1 MLLRIARGLF
11 AVAVAFGLVIAAS
24 SLTNEAP
31 GVHAQDALGTI
42 KEGLR
47 EYKKGNYREAIN
59 KFDQALA
66 ADPGDEDARRIRDE
80 IGAELARNM
89 INNNIADAGL
99 RGRYSRFG
107 KWVMTGLAKNPFI
120 GRNNNAEEIA
130 EFVDAY
136 MGDPDVARNMLR
148 AASIRDAYGDFAVP
162 YIQHN
167 YMHSDNE
174 DYRYRSRLLLAT
186 LGAQAVN
193 AIIQCFYSDEMYDRQ
208 VAARALGDIGDPRAL
223 PILAKHFQNGNEEE
237 RVREACRDAI
247 ERIRRENAEVDRK
260 VNTAKDLFF
269 LQAEGFYRN
278 NAAGRYYRN
287 RLVGSSYQG
296 HLPVVMYGY
305 DRSYTVWKW
314 IPDSSDQKLVPQE
327 VPLWAYADIVAEE
340 AALQAL
346 ELGIA
351 SASGNASTDAFT
363 RDAEALLACIHMHMY
378 TEGRGRYYNG
388 GDDER
393 EFITQ
398 LLGER
403 GFPPSFHGFGLATMS
418 GSPVLYAALERS
430 LADGYP
436 AVSVALC
443 DAIAELGDTAPV
455 GKPAGAAM
463 VRALTD
469 VDRTVRYAAARAL
482 IRLGANT
489 SFGNSAMVE
498 QVAVR
503 NLQETQARTVLVI
516 MEDEALRNRY
526 LSDLESLGH
535 SATGARSLEEGAD
548 LAMQGPPWDAII
560 IEGNLAVTPVF
571 VFELPSYGG
580 AQDRPERSE
589 PIFHLLSKD
598 VRTADIPVVIAAEEG
613 EIDSRKQDLEA
624 LGVDDSRY
632 ISYTA
637 EYAVDTEALGATLDD
652 IWSANVE
659 DAKNKTNGM
668 VVEMANAISELN
680 PGSTKY
686 SVDKLLVA
694 LSGGLRLAGRSSAA
708 RAAICDAIAVLVDG
722 GKGVGAAW
730 VRENII
736 PNLIDTLNSDEAVDR
751 PMVKA
756 AAARALGQCY
766 KNHKGAWDEDGFNAL
781 VSLIRLEYDLSEIS
795 DEAMRAAMIE
805 EVSAARNAAGN
816 AIGDAPATPAQR
828 LAAKRAQAVNPH
840 APHPNTRTAD

>member
-11 AVAVAFGLVIAAS
+11 AVAIAFGVVIAAS
-24 SLTNEAP
+24 SLSVQTP
-31 GVHAQDALGTI
+31 TVQAQDALGTI

-47 EYKKGNYREAIN
+47 EYKKGNYREAIA

-107 KWVMTGLAKNPFI
+107 KWVMTGMAKNPYI
-120 GRNNNAEEIA
+120 GRNNNPEEIA

-148 AASIRDAYGDFAVP
+148 AASIRDSYGDFVVP
-162 YIQHN
+162 YVQAN

-208 VAARALGDIGDPRAL
+208 VAALALTDIKDARAL
-223 PILAKHFQNGNEEE
+223 PILAKHFQMGEEE
-237 RVREACRDAI
+237 EQVREACRNGI
-247 ERIRRENAEVDRK
+247 EIIRRDNPEADRK

-269 LQAEGFYRN
+269 LQAEGYYRN

-314 IPDSSDQKLVPQE
+314 VPDATDQKLVPQE

-340 AALQAL
+340 SCLQAF
-346 ELGIA
+346 ELGIGSSGG
-351 SASGNASTDAFT
+351 SANTDAFT
-363 RDAEALLACIHMHMY
+363 RDAEALLSCIHMHMY

-398 LLGER
+398 LVGER
-403 GFPPSFHGFGLATMS
+403 GFPPNFHGFGLAAAS

-443 DAIAELGDTAPV
+443 DAIAELGDSSVV
-455 GKPAGAAM
+455 GKSAGAAM

-469 VDRTVRYAAARAL
+469 ADRTVRYAAARAL

-489 SFGNSAMVE
+489 KFGSSEMVE

-503 NLQETQARTVLVI
+503 NLQETQARAVLVI
-516 MEDEALRNRY
+516 IEDEALRNRY

-535 SATGARSLEEGAD
+535 SATGARTLEEGAD

-598 VRTADIPVVIAAEEG
+598 VRTAEIPVIIAAEES
-613 EIDSRKQDLEA
+613 EIDSRKDDLDA
-624 LGVDDSRY
+624 LGVDDERY

-652 IWSANVE
+652 VWSANVE

-668 VVEMANAISELN
+668 VVDMADAIAELS

-694 LSGGLRLAGRSSAA
+694 LAGGLRLPGRSSAA
-708 RAAICDAIAVLVDG
+708 RAAICEAIAVLVEG
-722 GKGVGAAW
+722 GRGVGAAW
-730 VRENII
+730 VRENLI
-736 PNLIDTLNSDEAVDR
+736 PNLLDTLNSDEAVDR
-751 PMVKA
+751 PLVKA
-756 AAARALGQCY
+756 AAAKALGQCY

-781 VSLIRLEYDLSEIS
+781 LALVRLEYDLGEIS
-795 DEAMRAAMIE
+795 DEDMRAAMIE
-805 EVSAARNAAGN
+805 EVAHARNAAGQ
-816 AIGDAPATPAQR
+816 AIGDAPTTAPQR
-828 LAAKRAQAVNPH
+828 LALKRAQAVNPH
-840 APHPNTRTAD
+840 APHPDSRTAD

>member
-1 MLLRIARGLF
+1 MLLRIARGF
-11 AVAVAFGLVIAAS
+11 VAVAIALSVVVATS
-24 SLTNEAP
+24 TFLPDAHVVE
-31 GVHAQDALGTI
+31 AQDALGTI
-42 KEGLR
+42 REGLR
-47 EYKKGNYREAIN
+47 DYKNGKYRDAIA
-59 KFDQALA
+59 KFDRALA
-66 ADPGDEDARRIRDE
+66 ADPSDEDARRIRDE

-107 KWVMTGLAKNPFI
+107 KWVMTGMAKNPYI
-120 GRNNNAEEIA
+120 GRQNNPEEVA

-208 VAARALGDIGDPRAL
+208 VAALALGDIRDARAL
-223 PILAKHFQNGNEEE
+223 PILAKHFQMNDEETQ
-237 RVREACRDAI
+237 VREACRDAI
-247 ERIRRENAEVDRK
+247 ERIRRENPDQDRK
-260 VNTAKDLFF
+260 VNAAKDLFF
-269 LQAEGFYRN
+269 LQAEGYYRN

-314 IPDSSDQKLVPQE
+314 IPNNDGMKLEPQE
-327 VPLWAYADIVAEE
+327 VPLWAFADIVAEE
-340 AALQAL
+340 ACLQAF
-346 ELGIA
+346 ELGVM
-351 SASGNASTDAFT
+351 SAGGNANTDAFV
-363 RDAEALLACIHMHMY
+363 RDAEALLSCIHMHMY

-388 GDDER
+388 SEDER
-393 EFITQ
+393 EFVTEM
-398 LLGER
+398 LGER
-403 GFPPSFHGFGLATMS
+403 GFPPNFHGYGLAAAA

-443 DAIAELGDTAPV
+443 DAIAELGDSSV
-455 GKPAGAAM
+455 IGKPAGAAM
-463 VRALTD
+463 IRALTD

-482 IRLGANT
+482 IRLGADV
-489 SFGNSAMVE
+489 SFGNNAMVE

-503 NLQETQARTVLVI
+503 NLQETQARAVLVI
-516 MEDEALRNRY
+516 IEDEALRNRY

-535 SATGARSLEEGAD
+535 SATGARTLEEGAD
-548 LAMQGPPWDAII
+548 LALQGPPWDAILI
-560 IEGNLAVTPVF
+560 DGNLAVAPVF

-580 AQDRPERSE
+580 AQSRPERSE

-598 VRTADIPVVIAAEEG
+598 VRTAEIPIVIAAEEG
-613 EIDSRKQDLEA
+613 EIDSRKDDLDA
-624 LGVDDSRY
+624 LGVDSGRFV
-632 ISYTA
+632 SYTS
-637 EYAVDTEALGATLDD
+637 EYSVDTEALGQTLEDV
-652 IWSANVE
+652 WSTNVE
-659 DAKNKTNGM
+659 DSKNKTNQM
-668 VVEMANAISELN
+668 VVEMANAIAELN
-680 PGSTKY
+680 TATTKY
-686 SVDKLLVA
+686 SIDKLLVA
-694 LSGGLRLAGRSSAA
+694 LAGGLRLNGRSSAA
-708 RAAICDAIAVLVDG
+708 RVAICDAIAVLVKG

-751 PMVKA
+751 PSVKGA
-756 AAARALGQCY
+756 ASRALGECY
-766 KNHKGAWDEDGFNAL
+766 KAHKGAWDEDGFNAL
-781 VSLIRLEYDLSEIS
+781 VAQVRLEYDLSEIA
-795 DEAMRAAMIE
+795 DPDMRAAMIA
-805 EVSAARNAAGN
+805 EVSAARNDAGS
-816 AIGDAPATPAQR
+816 AIGDAPTTAAQR
-828 LAAKRAQAVNPH
+828 LALKRAQAVNPH
-840 APHPNTRTAD
+840 APHPDRRTAD